1 MVIVLS
7 SNICNP
13 GRGIVDIS
21 IDLCRIDITLNQGV
35 LSIVE
40 KVHSQQRLSRVK
52 DDDKAY
58 NNISSDA
65 RVSASNHVYG
75 SSLWQL
81 GTFEYLWGPSVRA
94 TVQTENNNNQQRLR
108 EFLFLRPLILP
119 YTKFITS

>member
-81 GTFEYLWGPSVRA
+81 GTFEYGCICGGRRSAQPFR
-94 TVQTENNNNQQRLR
+94 QK
-108 EFLFLRPLILP
+108 I
-119 YTKFITS
+119 ITINSAFANFSSFDH